1 MTESAHNPCRPLA
14 VPTLT
19 DIVQA
24 QPGAEAADAAQAPAA
39 NDAQPPA
46 QARAQAR
53 MQAAVPADIPTDIP
67 VDIPAD
73 MPVPLAQIPTLM
85 PEPQADAAL
94 RTSRYIERALHAV
107 GGGAGEAQPPQPEP
121 PAPNDPSAPNAQGAP
136 AWLDAF
142 DDLQPLHKP
151 YANGPQV
158 LHGLQGDASMPPG
171 GAAAALA
178 MQAPPPRD
186 AASELA
192 ERVAWEMLQL
202 GQLAPA
208 QPAPLQPVQP
218 PAMAEPPQAAAEQAD
233 GFCAVAARAAQ
244 ADTWPD
250 AAALRGL
257 LPGDFEEQLVHRVMQ
272 RVDAVLTDR
281 VGEVIAAVIERQ
293 TRSLLPSIREELEFA
308 IRKSVYEAM
317 ADELAGIQASG
328 LAGKPQ

>member
-1 MTESAHNPCRPLA
+1 MTERADDSHRPLA

-19 DIVQA
+19 DIVQT
-24 QPGAEAADAAQAPAA
+24 QPAADGADADAAHGT
-39 NDAQPPA
+39 QPPA
-46 QARAQAR
+46 DASLPV
-53 MQAAVPADIPTDIP
+53 AAPAGIAEGMPAGDIAA
-67 VDIPAD
+67 AD

-85 PEPQADAAL
+85 PEPQAEAGL

-107 GGGAGEAQPPQPEP
+107 GGGAAQPPQPEP
-121 PAPNDPSAPNAQGAP
+121 PPASADSSAPNAP
-136 AWLDAF
+136 AWLGVF
-142 DDLQPLHKP
+142 DDLQPLRQP
-151 YANGPQV
+151 DAQ
-158 LHGLQGDASMPPG
+158 GLQGDVAPPG
-171 GAAAALA
+171 GAVPALV

-202 GQLAPA
+202 GQAVPA
-208 QPAPLQPVQP
+208 QPPAVAAPPDTVEPLLAEDVQ
-218 PAMAEPPQAAAEQAD
+218 AE

-244 ADTWPD
+244 ADAWPD
-250 AAALRGL
+250 TAALREL